1 VSQVTVRRSPINHVS
16 PLKGEVIWRMY
27 IHWTSKARYY
37 EKRDEGDQRTRKI
50 QLHDQ
55 GQSSLGEISESLLKG
70 EMDNWD

>member
-1 VSQVTVRRSPINHVS
+1 
-16 PLKGEVIWRMY
+16 MY
-27 IHWTSKARYY
+27 IHWTSKASYY

-55 GQSSLGEISESLLKG
+55 GQSSLGEIRESLLKG